1 MTLDLV
7 VLTKSM
13 ASKYLL
19 FSCPVISNS
28 LGPHELQHTRPLC
41 PSPSPEV
48 CPSSCPLHQ
57 WCHPAISSSDALFYC
72 PQSFPA
78 SGTSNESAVHIR
90 WPKYWSFSFSIN
102 PSNKFSGW
110 FPLRLTGLI
119 SLLSKGLSEVFSST
133 IVWRHQRFTFFTVQL
148 SQPYMITGKTIALTI
163 MDLCKQSNV
172 SAFQHT
178 VWVCNSF
185 PAKKQM
191 SSDFMAAVTT
201 ASDFR
206 AQEEEIYHY
215 FHLSPL
221 ICHEVMGLKA
231 MILAFLIFNFKPAF
245 LLYPH
250 QEALQFLFTFCH

>member
-1 MTLDLV
+1 MDCTPDLSV
-7 VLTKSM
+7 PHHLPKFVQVHVH
-13 ASKYLL
+13 
-19 FSCPVISNS
+19 CISDAIQP
-28 LGPHELQHTRPLC
+28 PHPQM
-41 PSPSPEV
+41 
-48 CPSSCPLHQ
+48 PSSTALNLSQHQ
-57 WCHPAISSSDALFYC
+57 GLPMSQLFTSDDQNTEVSASASVLLT
-72 PQSFPA
+72 SFQ
-78 SGTSNESAVHIR
+78 
-90 WPKYWSFSFSIN
+90 
-102 PSNKFSGW
+102 GW

-133 IVWRHQRFTFFTVQL
+133 RVWRHQRFTFFTAQL

-178 VWVCNSF
+178 VWVCHSF

-191 SSDFMAAVTT
+191 SSDLMAAVTT

-215 FHLSPL
+215 FHLFPL
-221 ICHEVMGLKA
+221 ICQEVMGPNA

-250 QEALQFLFTFCH
+250 QDALQFLFTFCH